1 MAKFNKK
8 FSSPILANILK
19 GSLIAVSISLILILL
34 FAVLIKLTNIP
45 DVAISPVNQV
55 IKIISIFFGCF
66 LCLKKL
72 PQKGLVTGSF
82 VGMLYTVLAFL
93 IFSLLGGTFSFNL
106 TLLSDIIFATI
117 IGGICG
123 IMAVN
128 KKIKQ

>member
-72 PQKGLVTGSF
+72 PQKGLLTGSF

-106 TLLSDIIFATI
+106 TLLSDIIFASI

>member
-19 GSLIAVSISLILILL
+19 GALIAVSISLILILL

-106 TLLSDIIFATI
+106 TLLSDIIFASI

>member
-55 IKIISIFFGCF
+55 IKIISIFLGCF

-72 PQKGLVTGSF
+72 PQKGLLTGSF

-106 TLLSDIIFATI
+106 TLLSYIILSTI
-117 IGGICG
+117 IGGICV
-123 IMAVN
+123 IMSVN

>member
-72 PQKGLVTGSF
+72 PQKGLLTGSF

>member
-19 GSLIAVSISLILILL
+19 GALIAVSISLILILL

-72 PQKGLVTGSF
+72 PQKGLLTGSF
-82 VGMLYTVLAFL
+82 VGMFYTVLAFL

-106 TLLSDIIFATI
+106 TLLSDIIFASI

>member
-19 GSLIAVSISLILILL
+19 GALIAVSISLILILL

-55 IKIISIFFGCF
+55 IKIISIFLGCF

-106 TLLSDIIFATI
+106 TLLSDIIFASI

>member
-55 IKIISIFFGCF
+55 IKIISIFLGCF

>member
-19 GSLIAVSISLILILL
+19 GALIAVSISLILILL

-106 TLLSDIIFATI
+106 TLFSDIIFATI